1 METKRLNHLSIDDD
15 ESFKYNNDV
24 MRRCFGSSTTQEYG
38 QYAVRELEDGCVA
51 WFPKERKFKNGKWE
65 SGTQEV
71 NWKNHLESN
80 GLILISELEPD
91 EKPKNSSDK
100 DADDIRPGVPSYTF
114 LKKGDEPYKYVGTF
128 LLDVNSSTPKYRI
141 CRRIS
146 TEIDLQPWYDHMNF
160 SYLDD
165 YSKSFKNYKKVYIDG
180 YYPKQ
185 KKYEESFLSNKEVIE
200 EKENRYL
207 NESGRI
213 KNKYTLASFR
223 NFNESSLQDMVVDI
237 NDAMRKCYRVLAD
250 DNGITIDNLSFNEV
264 ARAFISLI
272 APKDNDH
279 NKELRDSP
287 FNTLLAGRIIALF
300 NPDYYLY
307 SIPEDV
313 TDYYLKKLK
322 INVPIDADLTEKHC
336 LLYFWK
342 QCNISMNDWS
352 PYLFMSFLEYVW
364 DNPFK
369 EEENV
374 QEENTEHT
382 DITEEKMLEEGV
394 DSIIVRGEKEGK
406 HTEYYVTKYERNPKN
421 RKEAIKIHGYKCMVC
436 GFDFEEVYGEI
447 GKRFIEVHHVKPL
460 HKLDEEVV
468 VNPETDLVCVCAN
481 CHRMIHRNSN
491 KVLSVEE
498 LREQMLLKPFL
509 FKK

>member
-1 METKRLNHLSIDDD
+1 M
-15 ESFKYNNDV
+15 
-24 MRRCFGSSTTQEYG
+24 
-38 QYAVRELEDGCVA
+38 
-51 WFPKERKFKNGKWE
+51 
-65 SGTQEV
+65 
-71 NWKNHLESN
+71 
-80 GLILISELEPD
+80 
-91 EKPKNSSDK
+91 
-100 DADDIRPGVPSYTF
+100 
-114 LKKGDEPYKYVGTF
+114 
-128 LLDVNSSTPKYRI
+128 
-141 CRRIS
+141 
-146 TEIDLQPWYDHMNF
+146 
-160 SYLDD
+160 
-165 YSKSFKNYKKVYIDG
+165 KSAY
-180 YYPKQ
+180 
-185 KKYEESFLSNKEVIE
+185 
-200 EKENRYL
+200 
-207 NESGRI
+207 
-213 KNKYTLASFR
+213 
-223 NFNESSLQDMVVDI
+223 
-237 NDAMRKCYRVLAD
+237 
-250 DNGITIDNLSFNEV
+250 
-264 ARAFISLI
+264 
-272 APKDNDH
+272 
-279 NKELRDSP
+279 
-287 FNTLLAGRIIALF
+287 
-300 NPDYYLY
+300 
-307 SIPEDV
+307 
-313 TDYYLKKLK
+313 LK